1 MRFYAA
7 LRITRDE
14 GLATTNKDKE
24 TEYMEKSTAEILN
37 KAFESAKQ
45 HELKSGGCPQCS
57 IAGIFEALD
66 IKNDDVF
73 RAATGFADGVGLT
86 GDGHCGALSG
96 GTMAISYLFGR
107 RKKDFGDVL
116 KQLKACILSK
126 KLHDQFV
133 EKYGT
138 CRCADIQ
145 NKFFGKFFNLYDP
158 AGFKEAMQAGMPEKC
173 STLVGEVARMATQI
187 ILEERERE
195 SLEQERGKS

>member
-1 MRFYAA
+1 MEANLQIKRS
-7 LRITRDE
+7 
-14 GLATTNKDKE
+14 
-24 TEYMEKSTAEILN
+24 EYMERSVDEILN
-37 KAFESAKQ
+37 RAFESAKQ
-45 HELKSGGCPQCS
+45 HELKSGGCPQCT

-66 IKNDDVF
+66 IENDDVF

-107 RKKDFGDVL
+107 KKEDFGNIM

-145 NKFFGKFFNLYDP
+145 TKLVGRFFNLYEP
-158 AGFKEAMQAGMPEKC
+158 TEMEAALKAGMPDKC
-173 STLVGEVARMATQI
+173 STLIGEIAKMATKI

-195 SLEQERGKS
+195 SLKEKEGKSQA

>member
-1 MRFYAA
+1 MEANLQIKRS
-7 LRITRDE
+7 
-14 GLATTNKDKE
+14 
-24 TEYMEKSTAEILN
+24 EYMERSVDEILN
-37 KAFESAKQ
+37 RAFESAKQ
-45 HELKSGGCPQCS
+45 HELKSGGCPQCT
-57 IAGIFEALD
+57 IAGIFEALG
-66 IKNDDVF
+66 IENDDVF

-107 RKKDFGDVL
+107 KKEDFGNIM
-116 KQLKACILSK
+116 KQLRACILSK

-145 NKFFGKFFNLYDP
+145 TKLVGRFFNLYEP
-158 AGFKEAMQAGMPEKC
+158 TEMEAALKAGMPDKC
-173 STLVGEVARMATQI
+173 STLIGEIAKMTTKI

-195 SLEQERGKS
+195 SLKEKEGKSQA

>member
-1 MRFYAA
+1 MEANLQIKRS
-7 LRITRDE
+7 
-14 GLATTNKDKE
+14 
-24 TEYMEKSTAEILN
+24 EYMERSVGEILN
-37 KAFESAKQ
+37 RAFESAKQ
-45 HELKSGGCPQCS
+45 HELKSGGCPQCT
-57 IAGIFEALD
+57 IAGIFEALG
-66 IKNDDVF
+66 IENDDVF

-107 RKKDFGDVL
+107 KKEDFGNIM
-116 KQLKACILSK
+116 KQLRACILSK

-145 NKFFGKFFNLYDP
+145 TKLVGRFFNLYEP
-158 AGFKEAMQAGMPEKC
+158 TEMEAALKAGMPDKC
-173 STLVGEVARMATQI
+173 STLIGEIAKMTTKI

-195 SLEQERGKS
+195 SLKEKEGKSQA

>member
-1 MRFYAA
+1 MEANLQIKRS
-7 LRITRDE
+7 
-14 GLATTNKDKE
+14 
-24 TEYMEKSTAEILN
+24 EYMERSVDEILN
-37 KAFESAKQ
+37 RAFKSAKQ
-45 HELKSGGCPQCS
+45 HELKSGGCPQCT
-57 IAGIFEALD
+57 IAGIFEALG
-66 IKNDDVF
+66 IENDDVF

-107 RKKDFGDVL
+107 KKEDFGNIM
-116 KQLKACILSK
+116 KQLRACILSK

-145 NKFFGKFFNLYDP
+145 TKLVGRFFNLYEP
-158 AGFKEAMQAGMPEKC
+158 TEMEAALKAGMPDKC
-173 STLVGEVARMATQI
+173 STLIGEIAKMTTKI

-195 SLEQERGKS
+195 SLKEKEGKSQA

>member
-1 MRFYAA
+1 
-7 LRITRDE
+7 
-14 GLATTNKDKE
+14 
-24 TEYMEKSTAEILN
+24 MEANLQIKRSEHMERSVDEILN
-37 KAFESAKQ
+37 RAFESAKQ
-45 HELKSGGCPQCS
+45 HELKSGGCPQCT
-57 IAGIFEALD
+57 IAGIFEALG
-66 IKNDDVF
+66 IENDDVF

-107 RKKDFGDVL
+107 KKEDFGNIM
-116 KQLKACILSK
+116 KQLRACILSK

-145 NKFFGKFFNLYDP
+145 TKLVGRFFNLYEP
-158 AGFKEAMQAGMPEKC
+158 TEMEAALKAGMPDKC
-173 STLVGEVARMATQI
+173 STLIGEIAKMTTKI

-195 SLEQERGKS
+195 SLKEKEGKSQA